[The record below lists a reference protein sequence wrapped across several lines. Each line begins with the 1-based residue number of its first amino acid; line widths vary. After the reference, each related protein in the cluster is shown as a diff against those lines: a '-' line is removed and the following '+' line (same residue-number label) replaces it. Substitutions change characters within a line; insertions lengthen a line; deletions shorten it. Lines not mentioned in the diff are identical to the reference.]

1 MISDLRFYLSLLP
14 RRLPVMAVLFLVSSI
29 ASVIIAQR
37 LPPMYSTSATL
48 LVESPQISEDLVR
61 STVQVT
67 ASEQLQVI
75 QQRLLTRSNL
85 LDIAREVTVF
95 PEQNTMTPDKIVE
108 GMREATNISLSVGR
122 DQATLMVIGFEAG
135 DPQTVADVV
144 NKYVNIGLETNS
156 AFRTNLSE
164 DTLAFFEQEVQ
175 RLSDELGLQN
185 AKIVQFKNE
194 NADALPENLEFSL
207 DRRSLLQE
215 RLSRFERDKQSLEGQ
230 RANIERVY
238 EATGIVNAPVNRPVS
253 PEEAQFNQLEA
264 ELRVARSVY
273 AATSPRV
280 RNLQAQVDALRAQ
293 LETTVPQDGRS
304 DESTPLNP
312 QSAALTISLAEIDGR
327 LANAVQD
334 IEDTTEE
341 LEVLQA
347 SIEKTPTTGI
357 VLSSMERE
365 HANTQALYDA
375 AVSRLAQ
382 AQASQRVELSSK
394 GERITVLEA
403 ASVPSSPSSPNRTQ
417 IVALGVG
424 IGLGLAAGFF
434 ALLELLNQTIR
445 RPGDIIRALDITPLA
460 TLPPIETKADKRW
473 RRAKLAVSILIVVA
487 AVPAALWAIDTYYM
501 PLDLLYEK
509 IKDRLT

>member
-1 MISDLRFYLSLLP
+1 MITDLRFYLSLLP
-14 RRLPVMAVLFLVSSI
+14 RRLPIMIVLFLVASI

-85 LDIAREVTVF
+85 LDIAREVRVF
-95 PEQNTMTPDKIVE
+95 AEQGVMTPDEIVQ
-108 GMREATNISLSVGR
+108 GMRSNTNIRLSIGR

-135 DPQTVADVV
+135 HPQTVADVV
-144 NKYVNIGLETNS
+144 NQYVNIALETNN

-164 DTLAFFEQEVQ
+164 DTLAFFEQEVE

-185 AKIVQFKNE
+185 ARIVEFKSQ

-215 RLSRFERDKQSLEGQ
+215 RLSRSERDRQSLKAQ
-230 RANIERVY
+230 RTNIERVY
-238 EATGIVNAPVNRPVS
+238 EATGTVSNTSNSPLS
-253 PEEAQFNQLEA
+253 PEEAQLRALES
-264 ELRVARSVY
+264 ELRTARSIY
-273 AATSPRV
+273 SETNPRV
-280 RNLQAQVDALRAQ
+280 RNLQAQVDALNAQ
-293 LETTVPQDGRS
+293 LEATVQRNDSAEEDG
-304 DESTPLNP
+304 TLTA
-312 QSAALTISLAEIDGR
+312 QSAALSISLAEIDSR
-327 LANAVQD
+327 LAAVEQD
-334 IEDTTEE
+334 IKEATEE
-341 LEVLQA
+341 LTILQI
-347 SIEKTPTTGI
+347 SIEKTPANGI

-365 HANTQALYDA
+365 QENTQALYNA
-375 AVSRLAQ
+375 ASGRLAQ
-382 AQASQRVELSSK
+382 AQESQRVELSAK

-403 ASVPSSPSSPNRTQ
+403 ASVPDTPSSPNRTK
-417 IVALGVG
+417 IAAMGVG
-424 IGLGLAAGFF
+424 IGLALAAGFF
-434 ALLELLNQTIR
+434 ALLEFLNQAIR
-445 RPGDIIRALDITPLA
+445 RPEDIIRALEVTPLA

-473 RRAKLAVSILIVVA
+473 RRTKFAVSILIVLA
-487 AVPAALWAIDTYYM
+487 AVPTALWAIDTYYM

>member
-14 RRLPVMAVLFLVSSI
+14 RRLPVMAMLFLVSAI

-85 LDIAREVTVF
+85 LDIARELRVF
-95 PEQNTMTPDKIVE
+95 ADQSTMTPDEIVRA
-108 GMREATNISLSVGR
+108 MRDATNISLSIGR
-122 DQATLMVIGFEAG
+122 DQATLMVIGFVAG
-135 DPQTVADVV
+135 NPQTVSDVV
-144 NKYVNIGLETNS
+144 NKYVNIALETNS

-164 DTLAFFEQEVQ
+164 DTLSFFEQEVQ
-175 RLSDELGLQN
+175 RLSDQLGQQN

-194 NADALPENLEFSL
+194 SADALPENLEFSL

-215 RLSRFERDKQSLEGQ
+215 RLSRSERDKQSLEAQ
-230 RANIERVY
+230 RANIQRIY
-238 EATGIVNAPVNRPVS
+238 EATGIVNNTGNRQLS

-273 AATSPRV
+273 APTSPRI

-293 LETTVPQDGRS
+293 LDATTQGAG
-304 DESTPLNP
+304 EGEGEPLNP

-327 LANAVQD
+327 LADAEQD

-341 LEVLQA
+341 LAILQD
-347 SIEKTPTTGI
+347 SIGRTPAIGI
-357 VLSSMERE
+357 VLSGMERE
-365 HANTQALYDA
+365 HENTQALYNA

-403 ASVPSSPSSPNRTQ
+403 ASVPSAPSSPNRTK
-417 IVALGVG
+417 IAAFGVL

-434 ALLELLNQTIR
+434 VLLELLNQTIR
-445 RPGDIIRALDITPLA
+445 RSEDIMRALDVTPLA

-473 RRAKLAVSILIVVA
+473 RRAKLVVSILVVTA
-487 AVPAALWAIDTYYM
+487 AVPTALWAIDTYYM
-501 PLDLLYEK
+501 PLDLLFEK
-509 IKDRLT
+509 IKNRLT

>member
-1 MISDLRFYLSLLP
+1 MISDARFYLSLLP

-85 LDIAREVTVF
+85 LDIARQVRVF
-95 PEQNTMTPDKIVE
+95 PDQTTMTPDEIVE
-108 GMREATNISLSVGR
+108 GMRDATNISLSIGR
-122 DQATLMVIGFEAG
+122 DQVTLMVIGFVAG
-135 DPQTVADVV
+135 SPQTVADVV
-144 NKYVNIGLETNS
+144 NQYVNIGLETNT

-164 DTLAFFEQEVQ
+164 DTLTFFQQEGQ

-185 AKIVQFKNE
+185 AKIVEFKNA

-215 RLSRFERDKQSLEGQ
+215 RLSRSERDKQSLEAQ
-230 RANIERVY
+230 RANIQRVY
-238 EATGIVNAPVNRPVS
+238 EATGIVNNPRNTPIS
-253 PEEAQFNQLEA
+253 PEEAQLNRLEA

-273 AATSPRV
+273 AATSPRI
-280 RNLQAQVDALRAQ
+280 RNLQAQVDALSAQ
-293 LETTVPQDGRS
+293 LEATGQQDQNPNGA
-304 DESTPLNP
+304 DALNP

-327 LANAVQD
+327 ITDIEQD

-341 LEVLQA
+341 LDILQT
-347 SIEKTPTTGI
+347 SIGKTPTNGI

-365 HANTQALYDA
+365 HENTQALYNA
-375 AVSRLAQ
+375 AASRLAQ
-382 AQASQRVELSSK
+382 AQASQRVELSAK

-417 IVALGVG
+417 IVALGVL

-445 RPGDIIRALDITPLA
+445 RPVDIIRALNVTPLA

-473 RRAKLAVSILIVVA
+473 RRAKLVVSILIVMA